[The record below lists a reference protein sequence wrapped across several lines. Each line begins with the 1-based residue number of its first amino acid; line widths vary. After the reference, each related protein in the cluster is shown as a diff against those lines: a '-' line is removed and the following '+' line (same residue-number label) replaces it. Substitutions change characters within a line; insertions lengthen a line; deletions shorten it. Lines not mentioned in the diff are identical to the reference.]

1 MIVEDVISELK
12 EQMGKRGQNDGKSM
26 ANKFTSVS
34 VNTIQDTINM
44 LMEQEHEIQR
54 LTQAL
59 QNWEGR

>member
-26 ANKFTSVS
+26 ANLWQTSL
-34 VNTIQDTINM
+34 IQDIINM

>member
-12 EQMGKRGQNDGKSM
+12 EQMGKTGQNDGKSM
-26 ANKFTSVS
+26 AKLWQTSL
-34 VNTIQDTINM
+34 IQDTINM